1 MSENK
6 KIMKINEI
14 KTQFFNNTNN
24 VNKPLTRLIGTR
36 EICSLILR
44 MNEEISVLNLQ
55 FKKRN
60 SNEFDSLDEMGKFF
74 EDKQSIRV
82 HLRKVR

>member
-1 MSENK
+1 
-6 KIMKINEI
+6 
-14 KTQFFNNTNN
+14 
-24 VNKPLTRLIGTR
+24 
-36 EICSLILR
+36 

-55 FKKRN
+55 FKKSD

-74 EDKQSIRV
+74 ENKQSIQV